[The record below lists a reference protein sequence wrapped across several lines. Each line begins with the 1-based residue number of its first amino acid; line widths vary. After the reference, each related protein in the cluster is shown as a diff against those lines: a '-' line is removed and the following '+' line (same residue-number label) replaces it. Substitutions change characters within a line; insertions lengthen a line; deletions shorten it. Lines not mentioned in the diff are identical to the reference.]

1 MSSCRVKHQKR
12 LLESEKLVNEAL
24 AKKRAQEE
32 ETLEGLRQ
40 QVSLYK
46 ERFQQFDGSLKQS
59 SDILTQF
66 QVGLVA

>member
-66 QVGLVA
+66 QVGLVV